1 MSGCHRPGRRR
12 QTKPGRYCRLSGID
26 RGRKASVARLQ
37 LSQLMTNIFGASVFR
52 SFKHGFDAE
61 TVRLLGIALETAI
74 VALRQTWGMADPPRD
89 EIVRIII
96 ELAQAGERDPDLC
109 EAVLKALGAA
119 GGTYPWGRNYALAA
133 AAPLPSW
140 KLLQPRFGGADLS
153 SNGDLGYR
161 PKKPR
166 ESGPPAAG
174 FKFAASQEGQTMRSR
189 YPILGEKGQSC
200 RSAFRP
206 KNNRISV
213 N

>member
-74 VALRQTWGMADPPRD
+74 VALRQTCGMADPPRD

-119 GGTYPWGRNYALAA
+119 GALLNLRNISLGPELCIGSGGPAA
-133 AAPLPSW
+133 FMETPPAPL
-140 KLLQPRFGGADLS
+140 RRG
-153 SNGDLGYR
+153 
-161 PKKPR
+161 
-166 ESGPPAAG
+166 
-174 FKFAASQEGQTMRSR
+174 
-189 YPILGEKGQSC
+189 
-200 RSAFRP
+200 
-206 KNNRISV
+206 
-213 N
+213 